1 MKDLIACLDQ
11 RQLAKNPQVW
21 GGVGAGVGVGGASIQ
36 SGGRNKYVQNT
47 EGTSQ
52 HGL

>member
-21 GGVGAGVGVGGASIQ
+21 GGVGAGVGVGVCDELADWD
-36 SGGRNKYVQNT
+36 
-47 EGTSQ
+47 
-52 HGL
+52 